1 MQEDPWLEEATLCK
15 GTWYL
20 SVQGD
25 FSPAFLQPRYATD
38 GCIQVATCELLLSG
52 ASGPEPLGPE
62 TCRLFLDLFATEFK
76 EFTESVP
83 LLSDNSVLWNG
94 KTL

>member
-1 MQEDPWLEEATLCK
+1 MSFC
-15 GTWYL
+15 
-20 SVQGD
+20 
-25 FSPAFLQPRYATD
+25 F
-38 GCIQVATCELLLSG
+38 QVPE
-52 ASGPEPLGPE
+52 GPEPLGPE

-76 EFTESVP
+76 EFMESVP